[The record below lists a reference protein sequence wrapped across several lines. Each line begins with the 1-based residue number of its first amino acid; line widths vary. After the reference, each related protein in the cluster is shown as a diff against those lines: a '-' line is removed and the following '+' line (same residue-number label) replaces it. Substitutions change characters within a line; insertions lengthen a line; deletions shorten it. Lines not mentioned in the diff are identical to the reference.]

1 MNDHGSTQGRRGIA
15 GSLVLA
21 LGLMGAAWILGSSAI
36 RIANSRATITVT
48 GSARQQIRS
57 DLVVWRGMFSAQSPS
72 MQTAYAE
79 LSANAA
85 KVKVYL
91 ASKGITDAEATIQSI
106 QTRTFYQLGPNGRET
121 STVTGYRLSQMVEVR
136 SRDVERITS
145 LSRESTDLIQQ
156 GVPFESFP
164 PEYLYTKLAEL
175 KVEMVARATKDAKA
189 RGEEMARNSGSR
201 IGGLRSAR
209 MGVFQITPAYST
221 VVSDYGV
228 NDTSSLMKDITAVVT
243 MSFEI
248 R

>member
-1 MNDHGSTQGRRGIA
+1 MNDYGSSPGRRGVA
-15 GSLVLA
+15 GPLIFA

-36 RIANSRATITVT
+36 RIADSRATITVT

-57 DLVVWRGMFSAQSPS
+57 DLVVWRGMFSAQSTS
-72 MQTAYAE
+72 LQTAYAD
-79 LSANAA
+79 LSANAM
-85 KVKVYL
+85 KVKAYL
-91 ASKGITDAEATIQSI
+91 ASMGVSDGAATIQSI
-106 QTRTFYQLGPNGRET
+106 QTRTFHQLGPNGMES

-136 SRDVERITS
+136 SSDVARITS
-145 LSRESTDLIQQ
+145 LSRESTDLIRQ

-164 PEYLYTKLAEL
+164 PDYLYTKLADL
-175 KVEMVARATKDAKA
+175 KVEMLARATKDAKA
-189 RGEEMARNSGSR
+189 RGVEMARNSGSR
-201 IGGLRSAR
+201 IGRLRSAR

-221 VVSDYGV
+221 AVSDYGV